1 VDVKRIA
8 IFATLLLGAC
18 APGMEWDAVQPV
30 AAVERPSVAASYS
43 GVEFRPATIIPPA
56 PVTSNPWAIPSVGIP
71 PLGQWSAL
79 TPQPTLTCMDLG
91 SGITRCR

>member
-1 VDVKRIA
+1 VKRIA

-30 AAVERPSVAASYS
+30 AAVERPSVSYV
-43 GVEFRPATIIPPA
+43 GVVPVAPAWQSA
-56 PVTSNPWAIPSVGIP
+56 PVTSNPWAIPRVGIP

-79 TPQPTLTCMDLG
+79 VPEAELTCMDLG
-91 SGITRCR
+91 GGITRCR